1 MYLDTTVRRAVSRG
15 RAAAVFFLLTV
26 FVFTGAH
33 SLFGQESVLVAAQ
46 YSSLSLYDLNTLGLN
61 EFVNAANFQSFVTVG
76 PNPRLAFVGSSDYVS
91 VIDLTL
97 GRGRSDLWY
106 LYLQSWSLQL

>member
-46 YSSLSLYDLNTLGLN
+46 YSSLGLY